1 MKWTNW
7 VGLAAC
13 VVLAVSTLLHWAWYP
28 DIQKYFTGFFTEK
41 NYYGRPGLLLNV
53 VALSGIFSYTLQK
66 TWLNR
71 LNLILSGIGMA
82 YAIKSYL
89 LFTSSYDGFLPVPQP
104 GIYLMMVASLLNIL
118 MAGINLGKV
127 KVAPNEVKQNPS
139 A

>member
-13 VVLAVSTLLHWAWYP
+13 VLLAVSTLLHWAWYP
-28 DIQKYFTGFFTEK
+28 DILKYFTGFFTEK

-53 VALSGIFSYTLQK
+53 IAFAGMLSYTLQK
-66 TWLNR
+66 VWLNR
-71 LNLILSGIGMA
+71 LNLILAGIGMA

-104 GIYLMMVASLLNIL
+104 GIYLMMVASLLNIV
-118 MAGINLGKV
+118 MASINLGKV
-127 KVAPNEVKQNPS
+127 KVESIPEKQNPS